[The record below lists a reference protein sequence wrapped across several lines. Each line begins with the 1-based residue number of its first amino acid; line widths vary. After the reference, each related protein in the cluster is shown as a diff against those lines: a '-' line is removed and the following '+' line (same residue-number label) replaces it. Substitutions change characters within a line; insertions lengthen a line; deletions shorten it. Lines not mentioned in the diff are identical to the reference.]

1 MRYLTTTKNL
11 FDKSVFSSRHDV
23 PNATLID
30 VKENG
35 WIVQGNSGGSPG
47 NNSYSNGWFR
57 PGYTRYDIDNIGMLL
72 PRAGKVTIS
81 AYYTVLENNSTG
93 TASIYLYGKIN
104 KSVNTIGSLPDVGI
118 KTRLYATFDINDG
131 EEGIYFPVFTLN
143 SSKILIEDIQIEY
156 GDTPTDY
163 VPYGY
168 LPMYKG
174 RYKVSDVCQL
184 LDKSKYPATQTVNG
198 VTFTNNGDGS
208 ITANETAVATTQIE
222 LLRFNPTVN
231 HIYLCIGCPSGGGY
245 SRYRLE
251 AAVYDNSNNW
261 KTGFSDTGNGEISSK
276 LEEDRYIAIRVQI
289 YAGYTANNLVFKPQ
303 LFDLTEMYGAGN
315 EPTTVAEFREKFPDD
330 LYPYS
335 PYCWAKIKSLIYKDD
350 IEYIKM
356 K

>member
-11 FDKSVFSSRHDV
+11 FDKSVFSPVDDV

-35 WIVQGNSGGSPG
+35 WIVQGNFGSTPG
-47 NNSYSNGWFR
+47 YPYYSNGWFR
-57 PGYTRYDIDNIGMLL
+57 PGSARCDIDNIGMLL
-72 PRAGKVTIS
+72 PKAGKVTVS
-81 AYYTVLENNSTG
+81 AYYTVLENNSIG
-93 TASIYLYGKIN
+93 TAAIYLYGAKN
-104 KSVNTIGSLPDVGI
+104 KESTSLNMLPDVGI
-118 KTRLYATFDINDG
+118 KTRLYTTFDINDG
-131 EEGIYFPVFTLN
+131 DEGIYYPIFTLN

-184 LDKSKYPATQTVNG
+184 LDKSKYPATRTING
-198 VTFTNNGDGS
+198 ITLTNNGDGS
-208 ITANETAVATTQIE
+208 ITVNGTATNKIE
-222 LLRFNPTVN
+222 YRFNVDVPYPKN
-231 HIYLCIGCPSGGGY
+231 HITLLIGCPIGGSYRTYFLDTSFGNDYGEGLIKKQNRDIDSGNCY
-245 SRYRLE
+245 IVID
-251 AAVYDNSNNW
+251 ANTTVSN
-261 KTGFSDTGNGEISSK
+261 I
-276 LEEDRYIAIRVQI
+276 I
-289 YAGYTANNLVFKPQ
+289 FKPQ
-303 LFDLTEMYGAGN
+303 FLDLTEMYGAGN
-315 EPTTVAEFREKFPDD
+315 EPTTVAEFREKFPND

-335 PYCWAKIKSLIYKDD
+335 PYCWAKMKSLIYKDD